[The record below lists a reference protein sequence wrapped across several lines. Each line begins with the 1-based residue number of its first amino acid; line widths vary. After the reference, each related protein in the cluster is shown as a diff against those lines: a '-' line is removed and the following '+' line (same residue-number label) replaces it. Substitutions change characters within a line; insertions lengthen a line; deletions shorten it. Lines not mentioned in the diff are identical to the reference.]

1 MIKKITTFV
10 ILSFIVIACSSSD
23 DAGSTGDNND
33 TFNRSDLLSNT
44 ADNIIIPA
52 FQDLQSELSALDV
65 ARANFINDMNQS
77 NLDAL
82 SAAWLDAYKVWQ
94 YVEMFNLG
102 QANNLGGG
110 AFGFVS
116 FFNIYPVTVSD
127 IETGANT
134 GSYDLNS
141 SNYHDAQGFAA
152 LDFLIHGVATGDVSP
167 IDKFMTNSDADGYV
181 TYITDVVAQMNALN
195 NTILNDWENTFRD
208 TFVNNTASGLNGSL
222 NNLVNDFIFYY
233 EKGFR
238 ANKIGIPAGNFSN
251 ESLPEKVEA
260 FYKDNVSKELALIA
274 MSAIEDMFVGRAY
287 NGSATGES
295 FATYLAFLDR
305 NDLSTAITNQFAA
318 ARAAIN
324 GLNSSFSQQ
333 IETNNVQMT
342 ETYDTIQAAVPLIKV
357 DMASAFSVI
366 IDFVDADGD

>member
-1 MIKKITTFV
+1 
-10 ILSFIVIACSSSD
+10 
-23 DAGSTGDNND
+23 
-33 TFNRSDLLSNT
+33 
-44 ADNIIIPA
+44 
-52 FQDLQSELSALDV
+52 
-65 ARANFINDMNQS
+65 
-77 NLDAL
+77 
-82 SAAWLDAYKVWQ
+82 
-94 YVEMFNLG
+94 
-102 QANNLGGG
+102 
-110 AFGFVS
+110 
-116 FFNIYPVTVSD
+116 
-127 IETGANT
+127 
-134 GSYDLNS
+134 
-141 SNYHDAQGFAA
+141 
-152 LDFLIHGVATGDVSP
+152 
-167 IDKFMTNSDADGYV
+167 MTNSDADGYV

>member
-116 FFNIYPVTVSD
+116 FFNIYPVTVS
-127 IETGANT
+127 
-134 GSYDLNS
+134 
-141 SNYHDAQGFAA
+141 
-152 LDFLIHGVATGDVSP
+152 
-167 IDKFMTNSDADGYV
+167 
-181 TYITDVVAQMNALN
+181 
-195 NTILNDWENTFRD
+195 
-208 TFVNNTASGLNGSL
+208 
-222 NNLVNDFIFYY
+222 
-233 EKGFR
+233 
-238 ANKIGIPAGNFSN
+238 
-251 ESLPEKVEA
+251 
-260 FYKDNVSKELALIA
+260 
-274 MSAIEDMFVGRAY
+274 
-287 NGSATGES
+287 
-295 FATYLAFLDR
+295 
-305 NDLSTAITNQFAA
+305 
-318 ARAAIN
+318 
-324 GLNSSFSQQ
+324 
-333 IETNNVQMT
+333 
-342 ETYDTIQAAVPLIKV
+342 
-357 DMASAFSVI
+357 
-366 IDFVDADGD
+366 

>member
-222 NNLVNDFIFYY
+222 KNLVNDFIFYY